1 MFNPH
6 TDKNVNTKCKF
17 TVKKKKKG
25 HYFWSGSSDFLESC
39 CHSEAVREPVEIK
52 Q

>member
-6 TDKNVNTKCKF
+6 TDKNVKTKHKF

-25 HYFWSGSSDFLESC
+25 GTISGLGAVTSWSPVVTVRL
-39 CHSEAVREPVEIK
+39 SEN